1 MRPAGTHGADEI
13 ASPGAASTAH
23 TTAHTTSIRPIL
35 HANMRRPRGDRGEN
49 PEARRRIAIT
59 NADEALDAGD

>member
-13 ASPGAASTAH
+13 ASTGAAP
-23 TTAHTTSIRPIL
+23 TAHTTSIRPTL

-49 PEARRRIAIT
+49 PRARRRVPIT
-59 NADEALDAGD
+59 ANPKPLDGGD